1 MTSSIKKIIN
11 STLIPL
17 FLLWIFIPGLL
28 SLFQIILSIVFI
40 LIANIYWY
48 FNKNQYLIID
58 LVILTVHIINI
69 ISLMC
74 LYYLMILYQ
83 DGYLYISNEKVKS
96 FLQFNGLLTVVVFPI
111 FLVSSIIIIHFKP
124 KQLPRQ

>member
-1 MTSSIKKIIN
+1 
-11 STLIPL
+11 
-17 FLLWIFIPGLL
+17 
-28 SLFQIILSIVFI
+28 
-40 LIANIYWY
+40 
-48 FNKNQYLIID
+48 
-58 LVILTVHIINI
+58 
-69 ISLMC
+69 
-74 LYYLMILYQ
+74 MILYQ